1 MIPEVRLPD
10 ETRAP
15 CTIDT
20 VTQRVVSQSYL
31 DLKLITVV
39 KDENGRKLDNYSS
52 VELEWTL
59 SQTELGKLNK
69 EGLMVDNKQADG
81 YSTFGRSKI

>member
-10 ETRAP
+10 ETRVP

>member
-10 ETRAP
+10 ETRVP

-69 EGLMVDNKQADG
+69 EGLMVDNKQGDG

>member
-1 MIPEVRLPD
+1 MPEIRFPD
-10 ETRAP
+10 ETRVP

-20 VTQRVVSQSYL
+20 TTQRVATQSYL

-39 KDENGRKLDNYSS
+39 KDEKGRKLDNYSS

-59 SQTELGKLNK
+59 SRTELGQLNK
-69 EGLMVDNKQADG
+69 EGLLIDTEEANG
-81 YSTFGRSKI
+81 YPTFGRSKFV